1 MTYVPV
7 GERTTFFYTLLAF
20 LINIAISI
28 VKNTW
33 RAKKEV
39 DKKVRE
45 SNPIRQKQ
53 KTGNHNKRTVRALLR
68 R

>member
-39 DKKVRE
+39 GKKVRE